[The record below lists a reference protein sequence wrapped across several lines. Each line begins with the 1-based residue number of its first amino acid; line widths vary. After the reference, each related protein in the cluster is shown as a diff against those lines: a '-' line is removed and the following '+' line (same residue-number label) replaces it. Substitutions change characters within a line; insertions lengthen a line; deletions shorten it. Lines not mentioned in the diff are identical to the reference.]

1 MSVTLLQSTRDLWAK
16 KETVNDQQYW
26 LPLVTHLTDTMY
38 VIDWLYDN
46 WLSPAQR
53 KLIQANLTDTQIHQ
67 IVKFIGFFHDFG
79 KATPAFQTKPSYSH
93 DTNLD
98 QNLLTRLLHDGF
110 TGLDQFNFN
119 SPDVAQTPHAKA
131 SEALLERAGLTPT
144 LGAVLGAH
152 HGVPL
157 AASPLDNIAVY
168 PANYYQFDRTASP
181 SSSPW
186 SRARH
191 NLLDYGLSRIAVPSL
206 DTFPDITQTQAILL
220 TGLLIMADWLS
231 STERL
236 TPTVPLFPLVP
247 VSIYPSE
254 SSNRF
259 TRALT
264 YFPPTKH
271 QPASSPIISISSTSP
286 DAALTPALSPDPGVT
301 PGHVLRNQVELN
313 QDAKSD
319 QLFTANPTSA
329 PNPDGVTQRT
339 TRNQIELN
347 KDAIADHSASQSF
360 NQSLTTYFKTH
371 FNFAPRPVQRLILTQ
386 LSQVTDPGLIVIEAG
401 CGTGKTET
409 ALTAAHLLSNP
420 TGHNGLFFALPTQ
433 ATTNSMFDR
442 VHTWLNHSLPQSST
456 HPEQFTLNLMHSKA
470 QLNAHAHLPQARNVS
485 SHNAVVANDWFT
497 GKKSILVQFNV
508 ATIDNLLTM
517 ALKQRHLFLKHLALS
532 GKIVIIDEIHA
543 YDSYMNSYLTKV
555 LRWLGAYHVPTIA
568 LSATLPAAKRL
579 EFFKAYTR
587 GKYRTKPNIPSPLSD
602 DAYPLLTYLDGAT
615 VHQFTDFPKSKS
627 HQVTITRLQP
637 GLTPLLNQLNQ
648 SLSNGG
654 VAGII
659 VNTVARAQQINDFLS
674 AHGFKTLVLHSAFT
688 ATDRIKQ
695 EKQLISLIGKAAHRP
710 HRLVVIGTQV
720 LSQSLD
726 IDFDVLFSDL
736 APMDALIQRLGR
748 LHRHPILRPETL
760 VDAQLFLLD
769 ATNYG
774 SYGPSKYVY
783 DQYYLL
789 KTDYF
794 LPSRLTLPNDSSRLV
809 QLVYDPDTDS
819 QVPDLDE
826 FRLALAQKLRAKR
839 QKAQVFQIDRPRPIT
854 KPIFNWLANPPHD
867 ANSDLAAQASVRD
880 IPEQIEVI
888 LLKRLPDNT
897 FATVGQDPQPV
908 VDLKSFQLASQTIK
922 LPHALVTNPKQTEEL
937 ADQLTKQTHQ
947 LFPTW
952 QDDSYLHNMITL
964 VLDSN
969 NQIEINGHL
978 LEYSTNTGLTCKRLD
993 N

>member
-1 MSVTLLQSTRDLWAK
+1 MSITLFQSTRDLWAK
-16 KETVNDQQYW
+16 KETINGQQYW

-53 KLIQANLTDTQIHQ
+53 KLIQGNLTDTQIHQ
-67 IVKFIGFFHDFG
+67 IVKFLGFFHDFG

-93 DTNLD
+93 DPNLD
-98 QNLLTRLLHDGF
+98 QKLLTRLLHDGF

-157 AASPLDNIAVY
+157 SASPLDNIAVY
-168 PANYYQFDRTASP
+168 SSNYYQSDLTSSP
-181 SSSPW
+181 SSSLW
-186 SRARH
+186 SRTRH
-191 NLLDYGLSRIAVPSL
+191 NLLDYGLSLIAVPSL
-206 DTFPDITQTQAILL
+206 DTFPDLTQTQAILL
-220 TGLLIMADWLS
+220 TGLLIMADWLA

-236 TPTVPLFPLVP
+236 TPTIPLFPLVP
-247 VSIYPSE
+247 ISVYPSE

-259 TRALT
+259 ARALAH
-264 YFPPTKH
+264 FPPTKH
-271 QPASSPIISISSTSP
+271 QPSSSPIISISSTNP
-286 DAALTPALSPDPGVT
+286 DAALAPTYSPKPGVT
-301 PGHVLRNQVELN
+301 PGHVFRNQLELNQDAKSDHQFTANPASAPKPDGIVQHKTRNQVELN
-313 QDAKSD
+313 QDA
-319 QLFTANPTSA
+319 T
-329 PNPDGVTQRT
+329 
-339 TRNQIELN
+339 
-347 KDAIADHSASQSF
+347 F

-371 FNFAPRPVQRLILTQ
+371 FNFVPRPVQRLILNQ
-386 LSQVTDPGLIVIEAG
+386 LSQVTDPGLIIIEAG

-409 ALTAAHLLSNP
+409 ALTATNLLSHS

-433 ATTNSMFDR
+433 ATTDSMLDR
-442 VHTWLNHSLPQSST
+442 VHTWLNHSLPQSNT
-456 HPEQFTLNLMHSKA
+456 YPEQFTLNLIHSKA

-485 SHNAVVANDWFT
+485 SRNAVVANDWFT

-555 LRWLGAYHVPTIA
+555 LRWLGAYHVPIIA

-587 GKYRTKPNIPSPLSD
+587 GKYRTKPKIPSQLST
-602 DAYPLLTYLDGAT
+602 DAYPLLTYLDGPT
-615 VHQFTDFPKSKS
+615 IHQFTDFPKSTS

-637 GLTPLLNQLNQ
+637 GLAPLLNQLNQ
-648 SLSNGG
+648 SLADGG
-654 VAGII
+654 VAGVI

-674 AHGFKTLVLHSAFT
+674 AHDFDTLVLHSAFI

-695 EKQLISLIGKAAHRP
+695 ENKLISLIGKSAHRP

-736 APMDALIQRLGR
+736 APMDAIVQRLGR
-748 LHRHPILRPETL
+748 LHRHLISRPTPL
-760 VDAQLFLLD
+760 THAQLFLLD
-769 ATNYG
+769 ATTYG

-789 KTDYF
+789 KTDQF
-794 LPSRLTLPNDSSRLV
+794 LPSHITLPDDSSRLV
-809 QLVYDPDTDS
+809 QLVYDPDTDA

-826 FRLALAQKLRAKR
+826 FRLALSQKLQAKR
-839 QKAQVFQIDRPRPIT
+839 QKAQVFQIDRPRPIA

-888 LLKRLPDNT
+888 LLKRRPDNT

-908 VDLKSFQLASQTIK
+908 AKLKSFQLASQTIR
-922 LPHALVTNPKQTEEL
+922 LPHALISNPKQTEEL
-937 ADQLTKQTHQ
+937 ADRLTKQTHQ

-952 QDDSYLHNMITL
+952 QGDSYLHNAIAL

-969 NQIEINGHL
+969 NQVEINDYL
-978 LEYSTNTGLTCKRLD
+978 LKYSTSIGLTCKRPSD
-993 N
+993 

>member
-1 MSVTLLQSTRDLWAK
+1 MSITLFQSTRDLWAK
-16 KETVNDQQYW
+16 KETINGQQYW
-26 LPLVTHLTDTMY
+26 LPLVTHLTDTMD

-53 KLIQANLTDTQIHQ
+53 KLIQDDLTDPQIHQ
-67 IVKFIGFFHDFG
+67 IVKFLGFFHDFG

-93 DTNLD
+93 DPNLD
-98 QNLLTRLLHDGF
+98 QKLLTRLLHDGF
-110 TGLDQFNFN
+110 NRLDQFNFS

-157 AASPLDNIAVY
+157 SASPLDNIAVY
-168 PANYYQFDRTASP
+168 SSNYYQFDAVP
-181 SSSPW
+181 SSSLW
-186 SRARH
+186 SRTRH
-191 NLLDYGLSRIAVPSL
+191 NLLDYGLSLIAVPSL
-206 DTFPDITQTQAILL
+206 DNLPDITQTQAILL

-236 TPTVPLFPLVP
+236 TSTIPLFPLVP
-247 VSIYPSE
+247 IAVYPSE

-259 TRALT
+259 ARALT
-264 YFPPTKH
+264 YFPPAKH
-271 QPASSPIISISSTSP
+271 QPSSSPSISISSTNP
-286 DAALTPALSPDPGVT
+286 DAALAPTLAPKPDVT
-301 PGHVLRNQVELN
+301 SGHVFRNQLELN
-313 QDAKSD
+313 QDATDKS
-319 QLFTANPTSA
+319 QSKTEQTYTSA
-329 PNPDGVTQRT
+329 AN
-339 TRNQIELN
+339 
-347 KDAIADHSASQSF
+347 QSF
-360 NQSLTTYFKTH
+360 DQSLTTYFKTH
-371 FNFAPRPVQRLILTQ
+371 FNFTPRPVQRLILTQ
-386 LSQVTDPGLIVIEAG
+386 LSQVTDPGLIVIEVG

-442 VHTWLNHSLPQSST
+442 VHTWLNHSLPQSNT
-456 HPEQFTLNLMHSKA
+456 HPEQFTLNLMHAKA

-485 SHNAVVANDWFT
+485 SRNAVVANDWFT

-555 LRWLGAYHVPTIA
+555 LRWLGAYHVPVIA

-587 GKYRTKPNIPSPLSD
+587 GKYRTKPTIPSQLSD
-602 DAYPLLTYLDGAT
+602 DVYPLLTYLNGPT
-615 VHQFTDFPKSKS
+615 IHQFTDFPKSKS

-637 GLTPLLNQLNQ
+637 GPAPLLDQLQQ
-648 SLSNGG
+648 SLSDGG

-674 AHGFKTLVLHSAFT
+674 AHNFDTLVLHSAFT

-695 EKQLISLIGKAAHRP
+695 ESKLTSLIGKSAHRP

-748 LHRHPILRPETL
+748 LHRHPISRPTPL
-760 VDAQLFLLD
+760 AHAQLFLLD
-769 ATNYG
+769 ATTYG

-783 DQYYLL
+783 NQYYLL

-794 LPSRLTLPNDSSRLV
+794 LPSRITLPDDSSRLV

-826 FRLALAQKLRAKR
+826 FRLALSQKLRAKR
-839 QKAQVFQIDRPRPIT
+839 QKAQVFQIDRPRPIA
-854 KPIFNWLANPPHD
+854 KPIFNWLSNPPHD

-897 FATVGQDPQPV
+897 FATVEQDPQPV
-908 VDLKSFQLASQTIK
+908 TNLKPFQLASQTIK
-922 LPHALVTNPKQTEEL
+922 LPHALITNPKQTEEL
-937 ADQLTKQTHQ
+937 ANHLTKQTHQ

-952 QDDSYLHNMITL
+952 QDDSYLHNAIAL

-969 NQIEINGHL
+969 NQVEINGYL
-978 LEYSTNTGLTCKRLD
+978 LEYSNSVGLTCKRLD
-993 N
+993 D

>member
-1 MSVTLLQSTRDLWAK
+1 MSVTLLQPTHDLWAK
-16 KETVNDQQYW
+16 KETINSQQYW

-53 KLIQANLTDTQIHQ
+53 KLIQDNLTDPQIHQ
-67 IVKFIGFFHDFG
+67 IVKFLGFFHDFG

-93 DTNLD
+93 DPNLD
-98 QNLLTRLLHDGF
+98 QELLTRLLHDGF

-157 AASPLDNIAVY
+157 SASPLDNISIY
-168 PANYYQFDRTASP
+168 SSNYYQFDTIPA
-181 SSSPW
+181 SSSSSLW
-186 SRARH
+186 SRTRH
-191 NLLDYGLSRIAVPSL
+191 NLLDYGLSLIAVPSL
-206 DTFPDITQTQAILL
+206 DTLPDITQTQAILL
-220 TGLLIMADWLS
+220 TGLLIMADWLA

-236 TPTVPLFPLVP
+236 TSTVPLFPLVP
-247 VSIYPSE
+247 ISVYPSE

-259 TRALT
+259 ARALT
-264 YFPPTKH
+264 HFPPAKH
-271 QPASSPIISISSTSP
+271 QPSSSPSISISSTNP
-286 DAALTPALSPDPGVT
+286 DAALAPTLSPDPDVI
-301 PGHVLRNQVELN
+301 PGHVLRNQSELN

-319 QLFTANPTSA
+319 HQFTANPESA
-329 PNPDGVTQRT
+329 PNPDDITQHK
-339 TRNQIELN
+339 TRNQVALN
-347 KDAIADHSASQSF
+347 QDATF

-371 FNFAPRPVQRLILTQ
+371 FNFVPRPVQRLILTQ
-386 LSQVTDPGLIVIEAG
+386 LSQVTNPGLIVIEAG

-409 ALTAAHLLSNP
+409 ALTAAHLLSRR

-433 ATTNSMFDR
+433 ATTDSMFDR

-456 HPEQFTLNLMHSKA
+456 HPEQFTLNLMHAKA

-485 SHNAVVANDWFT
+485 SRNAVVANDWFT

-555 LRWLGAYHVPTIA
+555 LRWLGTYHVPIIA

-587 GKYRTKPNIPSPLSD
+587 GKYRTKPNIPSQLST
-602 DAYPLLTYLDGAT
+602 DAYPLLTYLDGPT
-615 VHQFTDFPKSKS
+615 IHQFTDFPKSES

-637 GLTPLLNQLNQ
+637 GLVPLLNQLKE
-648 SLSNGG
+648 SLSDGG
-654 VAGII
+654 VAGVI

-674 AHGFKTLVLHSAFT
+674 THDFDTLVLHSAFI

-695 EKQLISLIGKAAHRP
+695 ESKLVSLIGKAAHRP
-710 HRLVVIGTQV
+710 RRLVVIGTQV

-736 APMDALIQRLGR
+736 APMDAIIQRLGR
-748 LHRHPILRPETL
+748 LHRHPILRPTPL
-760 VDAQLFLLD
+760 VHAQLFLLD
-769 ATNYG
+769 AITYG

-783 DQYYLL
+783 NQYYLL

-794 LPSRLTLPNDSSRLV
+794 LPSRITLPDDSSRLV

-819 QVPDLDE
+819 QVPDLDK
-826 FRLALAQKLRAKR
+826 FRLALSQKLRAKR
-839 QKAQVFQIDRPRPIT
+839 QKAQVFQIDRPRPIA
-854 KPIFNWLANPPHD
+854 KPIFNWLSNPPHD

-888 LLKRLPDNT
+888 LLKHLSDNT
-897 FATVGQDPQPV
+897 FATAGQDPQPV
-908 VDLKSFQLASQTIK
+908 VNLKSFQLASQTIK
-922 LPHALVTNPKQTEEL
+922 LPHALIANPKQTEEL
-937 ADQLTKQTHQ
+937 AGHLTKQTHQ

-952 QDDSYLHNMITL
+952 QDDSYLHNTIAL

-969 NQIEINGHL
+969 NQVEINGYL
-978 LEYSTNTGLTCKRLD
+978 LKYSTNIGLTCKRLSD
-993 N
+993 